1 MHHTRFLRSFLDI
14 EARQEEENI
23 HMCSGAFTAYY
34 SKQRK
39 KSFWILTIVIFVV
52 SILSTIGGIS
62 TFIVGELTAVG
73 LICLIV
79 LFFGITLLSLS
90 CIPTISSYRCYV
102 DNDSIKEEYLVLLYK
117 KKKLVLWSDIK
128 YIKRATMMKNPV
140 TINPVLILLFLTSLN
155 III

>member
-1 MHHTRFLRSFLDI
+1 MTFYNVQANKYPLRKTGVQIIDKAYLLREIDFVLNFRKAVSIFMHHTRFLRSSLDT

-39 KSFWILTIVIFVV
+39 KSFWILTIAMFGV

-62 TFIVGELTAVG
+62 SFIVSELTATG

-79 LFFGITLLSLS
+79 LFFRNNIVKLFMYSNHFLLSLL
-90 CIPTISSYRCYV
+90 C
-102 DNDSIKEEYLVLLYK
+102 
-117 KKKLVLWSDIK
+117 
-128 YIKRATMMKNPV
+128 
-140 TINPVLILLFLTSLN
+140 
-155 III
+155 